1 MSEAT
6 ETTCDVERAWEAQV
20 DRLVTTWYNLQL
32 EKIPLP
38 APRPAALWEIIN
50 EYTRAVNKLGLEAGR
65 FKDTLMGYYD
75 RH

>member
-32 EKIPLP
+32 KKIPLP
-38 APRPAALWEIIN
+38 ALRPVPLWEIIHA
-50 EYTRAVNKLGLEAGR
+50 YTTAVNKLGFEAGR
-65 FKDTLMGYYD
+65 LKDSLMGYYD